1 MNANHLAPGRG
12 QDGSVEPVF
21 GDGPIRETLAVS
33 VLHRFRRTSHMLDW
47 QILKRIQ
54 IRGVVDHERMAGL
67 GSILA
72 SHLDFVRMMVRDFA
86 RAFF

>member
-1 MNANHLAPGRG
+1 
-12 QDGSVEPVF
+12 
-21 GDGPIRETLAVS
+21 
-33 VLHRFRRTSHMLDW
+33 MLDW